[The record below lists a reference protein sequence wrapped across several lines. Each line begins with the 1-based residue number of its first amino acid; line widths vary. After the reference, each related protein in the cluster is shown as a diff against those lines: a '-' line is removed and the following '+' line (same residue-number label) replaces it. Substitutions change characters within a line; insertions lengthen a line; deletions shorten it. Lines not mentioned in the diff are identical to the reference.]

1 MEAQE
6 SFCISPEVIIGF
18 RALMSNFCF
27 TNFNVFT
34 HRIQWEESFEAFL
47 FIGAQIKSRTN
58 ICWLLVTQTYRT
70 FKDKQSKEP
79 SIDATRVVSGEL
91 CTCLNGSRRRRR
103 LCVRCCPA
111 LHSVWV
117 LCVDGCCCTIQL
129 TFAARTALLVE
140 SVELLSTL
148 PSLHISLEGHVA
160 RGRAPSPCRHDHSW
174 RLGEAPA

>member
-1 MEAQE
+1 MKTQE

-47 FIGAQIKSRTN
+47 FIVAQIKSRPN

-79 SIDATRVVSGEL
+79 SIDTTRVVSGEL
-91 CTCLNGSRRRRR
+91 RTCLSGSRRRRRRRR
-103 LCVRCCPA
+103 LCVRHCTQSGFFA
-111 LHSVWV
+111 LTDVAV
-117 LCVDGCCCTIQL
+117 LSSS
-129 TFAARTALLVE
+129 LL
-140 SVELLSTL
+140 LLEPLSRW
-148 PSLHISLEGHVA
+148 SRRS
-160 RGRAPSPCRHDHSW
+160 C
-174 RLGEAPA
+174 